1 MLKRL
6 VDDGR
11 SWLGDVSG
19 AGLPRPLVVGVLGL
33 AFLMVEAAVLSACEM
48 PGVFLASTLSSIAGF
63 AFSALCGALLFHF
76 MESPVYAVHVMIVC
90 SIAIQL
96 LGVAA
101 LWCSIDW
108 RSLPVFLLGGI
119 PGVPV
124 GVYLLLHL
132 DTGIYRDVIG
142 ALLIMYGGYLLLRWP
157 ARSLRTGP
165 LSDAC
170 AGFLG
175 GLTGGLAGFPGA
187 SVTIWCGLKGWD
199 KARQR
204 GVYQPFILGMQPVT
218 LVFIHLMRPSSPAAV
233 QLDLSTLVFVPAAL
247 LGAWFGLRIFKR
259 LSDRQ
264 FELAVNALLILSGIG
279 LIL

>member
-1 MLKRL
+1 MKARMQKTKSN
-6 VDDGR
+6 GR
-11 SWLGDVSG
+11 ILDIAYAVG
-19 AGLPRPLVVGVLGL
+19 AGGEW
-33 AFLMVEAAVLSACEM
+33 M
-48 PGVFLASTLSSIAGF
+48 LSSNW
-63 AFSALCGALLFHF
+63 SAKLEYL
-76 MESPVYAVHVMIVC
+76 YYD
-90 SIAIQL
+90 
-96 LGVAA
+96 LG
-101 LWCSIDW
+101 WRSIDW
-108 RSLPVFLLGGI
+108 RSLPVFLIGGVL
-119 PGVPV
+119 GVPA

-132 DTGIYRDVIG
+132 QTGAYRDVIG
-142 ALLIMYGGYLLLRWP
+142 SLLIAYGGYLLLRWP
-157 ARSLRTGP
+157 MRSLRMGA

-175 GLTGGLAGFPGA
+175 GGTGGLAGLPGA

-218 LVFIHLMRPSSPAAV
+218 LVAIYLMRPSSSTAT
-233 QLDLSTLVFVPAAL
+233 QLDWKTLAFVPAAL

-264 FELAVNALLILSGIG
+264 FELVVNALLIMSGIG